1 MVRGVIHSA
10 NQAGFCQTKFEGTE
24 FTRKE
29 LDDLNSLWGWHK
41 NAVDTVD
48 DTISSELLHVS

>member
-10 NQAGFCQTKFEGTE
+10 NQAGFCQTEFEGTE